1 VRICSLVPAA
11 TEVLYA
17 LGLGESVVG
26 VTHECDWP
34 PEAAALPAVT
44 ASIVDSETLGSKE
57 IDRLVTDA
65 SRAGRPLY
73 AVDEERW
80 NDVRADVVV
89 AQQLCDV
96 CAVSSAQ
103 VRKLDVEVLDYSPT
117 TLAGIGRAVVELGG
131 ALGAG
136 EAAAEVVR
144 AMDERIGGVRPSPR
158 RPRVFVAEWLDP
170 PFAAGHWVPEM
181 VERAGGAEVLG
192 RAGEPSFRTTW
203 SDVAARLPELVVLAP
218 CGFDRERTLAE
229 AAAVGGLPKC
239 PAVAVDANAYFSRPG
254 PRVAEGVELL
264 ATLLA
269 TLAAG
274 DLEPG
279 LVPR

>member
-1 VRICSLVPAA
+1 MRICSLVPAA

-34 PEAAALPAVT
+34 PEAATLPAVT
-44 ASIVDSETLGSKE
+44 ASIVDSEALGSAS
-57 IDRLVTDA
+57 IDRFVSGA
-65 SRAGRPLY
+65 ARAGRPLY
-73 AVDEERW
+73 VVDEERW
-80 NDVRADVVV
+80 SEVRADVVV
-89 AQQLCDV
+89 AQELCDV
-96 CAVSSAQ
+96 CAVSGTQ
-103 VRKLDVEVLDYSPT
+103 VRKLGVEVLDYSPT
-117 TLAGIGRAVVELGG
+117 TLASIRRAILELGG
-131 ALGAG
+131 ALGVAK
-136 EAAAEVVR
+136 AAAEVVR
-144 AMDERIGGVRPSPR
+144 AMDERIGGVPPSPR
-158 RPRVFVAEWLDP
+158 TPRVFVAEWLDP

-181 VERAGGAEVLG
+181 VECAGGTEVLG

-203 SDVAARLPELVVLAP
+203 SDVAARRPELVVLAP

-229 AAAVGGLPKC
+229 AAAVDGLLDC

-264 ATLLA
+264 AGVLGTLVD
-269 TLAAG
+269 G
-274 DLEPG
+274 DLEPD